1 MASVSLPHAGVRGA
15 RFSSVGRNAHLVGR
29 AQVLT
34 YGAQHL
40 LVSSSNR
47 DEKETCTSKPALHG
61 SPRPSPPHPAVS
73 SLPSHPGS
81 PVTLDQRPA
90 HCHLQVGSC
99 PGPVLAGNYEF
110 FLKDYVLGW

>member
-61 SPRPSPPHPAVS
+61 SPPPPHLPTLQSHPSPPIQ
-73 SLPSHPGS
+73 G
-81 PVTLDQRPA
+81 
-90 HCHLQVGSC
+90 
-99 PGPVLAGNYEF
+99 VL
-110 FLKDYVLGW
+110 